1 MTVTDRTERFDRLDR
16 FVIDSFGS
24 DIAGESARL
33 RALGPIV
40 PVELPGGIPAWA
52 PTSYDTLKEL
62 ILDPQVS
69 KDPRRHWRLWP
80 EVGEHPSWGWIL
92 GWVGVVNMLSTYGA
106 DHTRL
111 RKLVAP
117 SFTQRR
123 TELMR
128 PRVEAITT
136 ALLDA
141 LDDGGAGGA
150 GGEVVDLKAGFAHPL
165 PMRMICELFGV
176 PDKLTE
182 ATAALIAAIMDTS
195 DPSPEHAAFVQ
206 QQIGTVLPAL
216 IAHRSEHPGDDLTT
230 ELIRVRDEDGDRLG
244 DEELLY
250 TLLLV
255 IGAGFETT
263 VNLIGNAVVALLT
276 HPEQLAAVRSGEIGW
291 DAVIDETLR
300 VHPSIASLP
309 LRFAVEDIKVG
320 DVTIAAGDAIITTYA
335 AAGLDPAHY
344 GPEADSFDAARGA
357 DDHLA
362 FGIGVHRCIG
372 APLARVEALTALPA
386 LFDRFPSLELAVGE
400 DELRQVPSFIAF
412 GWQEVPVRLRG

>member
-1 MTVTDRTERFDRLDR
+1 MTVTDRIALDP
-16 FVIDSFGS
+16 FGS
-24 DIAGESARL
+24 DIPAESARL
-33 RALGPIV
+33 RALGPVV

-52 PTSYDTLKEL
+52 PTGYDVLKEL
-62 ILDPQVS
+62 ILDPRVS
-69 KDPRRHWRLWP
+69 KDPRKHWRLWP
-80 EVGEHPSWGWIL
+80 EISEHPSWGWIL
-92 GWVGVVNMLSTYGA
+92 GWVGVINMLSTYGP

-117 SFTQRR
+117 SFTHRR
-123 TELMR
+123 TEAML
-128 PRVEAITT
+128 PRVTAITGE
-136 ALLDA
+136 LLDA
-141 LDDGGAGGA
+141 VAKAGADGS
-150 GGEVVDLKAGFAHPL
+150 VVDLRAALAHPL

-176 PDKLTE
+176 PDE
-182 ATAALIAAIMDTS
+182 MRDDAAELIAAIMDTS
-195 DPSPEHAAFVQ
+195 DPSPEHAASVQ
-206 QQIGTVLPAL
+206 ERIGTVLGGL
-216 IAHRSEHPGDDLTT
+216 IAYKVEHPGDDMTT

-276 HPEQLAAVRSGEIGW
+276 RPVQLAAVRSRTIGW

-309 LRFAVEDIKVG
+309 LRFAVSDLTVG
-320 DVTIAAGDAIITTYA
+320 DVTIAAGDAIVTTYA

-344 GPEADSFDAARGA
+344 GPDAAVFDAARGA
-357 DDHLA
+357 DDHLS

-372 APLARVEALTALPA
+372 APLARAEALAALPA
-386 LFDRFPSLELAVGE
+386 LFDRFPGLRLAVGE
-400 DELRQVPSFIAF
+400 QELRQVPSFIAF
-412 GWQEVPVRLRG
+412 GWQEVPVRLGV

>member
-1 MTVTDRTERFDRLDR
+1 MTVTDRIDRIALDP
-16 FVIDSFGS
+16 FGA
-24 DIAGESARL
+24 DIPGESARL

-52 PTSYDTLKEL
+52 PTGHDTLRSL
-62 ILDPQVS
+62 ILDPRVS
-69 KDPRRHWRLWP
+69 KDPRLHWRLWP
-80 EVGEHPSWGWIL
+80 EIGDHPSWGWIL

-106 DHTRL
+106 DHARL

-123 TELMR
+123 TESMR
-128 PRVEAITT
+128 PRVEAIT
-136 ALLDA
+136 AELLDA
-141 LDDGGAGGA
+141 LDEGGA
-150 GGEVVDLKAGFAHPL
+150 VVDLKAAFAHPL

-176 PDKLTE
+176 PEELREDTG
-182 ATAALIAAIMDTS
+182 ALIAAIMDTS
-195 DPSPEHAAFVQ
+195 DPGPEHAAYVQ
-206 QQIGTVLPAL
+206 ERIGTVLGAL
-216 IAHRSEHPGDDLTT
+216 IAHRSEHPGDDLTS
-230 ELIRVRDEDGDRLG
+230 ELIRVRDGDGDRLS

-300 VHPSIASLP
+300 VHPSIAALP
-309 LRFAVEDIKVG
+309 LRFAVSDIEVG
-320 DVTIAAGDAIITTYA
+320 DVTIAAGDAILTTYA
-335 AAGLDPAHY
+335 AAGLDPVRY
-344 GPEADSFDAARGA
+344 GPDADTFDASRGT

-362 FGIGVHRCIG
+362 FGIGVHRCVG
-372 APLARVEALTALPA
+372 APLARVEALAALPA
-386 LFDRFPSLELAVGE
+386 LFDRFPGLRLAVGE
-400 DELRQVPSFIAF
+400 RELRQVPSFIAF
-412 GWQEVPVRLRG
+412 GWREIPVRLRD

>member
-1 MTVTDRTERFDRLDR
+1 MTVSDRTDRFALDP
-16 FVIDSFGS
+16 FGA
-24 DIAGESARL
+24 DIPGESARL

-40 PVELPGGIPAWA
+40 PVDLPGGIPVWA
-52 PTSYDTLKEL
+52 PTGYDTLKEL
-62 ILDPQVS
+62 ILDPRVS
-69 KDPRRHWRLWP
+69 KDPRQHWRLWP
-80 EVGEHPSWGWIL
+80 EMAEHPSWGWIL
-92 GWVGVVNMLSTYGA
+92 GWVGVVNMLSTYGT
-106 DHTRL
+106 DHARL

-123 TELMR
+123 TEVMR
-128 PRVEAITT
+128 PRVEAITGE
-136 ALLDA
+136 LLDV
-141 LDDGGAGGA
+141 LDKGDA
-150 GGEVVDLKAGFAHPL
+150 EVDLKAGFAHPL

-176 PDKLTE
+176 PDELQE
-182 ATAALIAAIMDTS
+182 ATGTLIAAIMDTS

-206 QQIGTVLPAL
+206 EQIGTVLPAL
-216 IAHRSEHPGDDLTT
+216 IAHRSEQPGDDLTT
-230 ELIRVRDEDGDRLG
+230 ELIRVRDEDGDRLS

-276 HPEQLAAVRSGEIGW
+276 HPEQLADVRSGRIGW

-309 LRFAVEDIKVG
+309 LRFAVSDIEVG
-320 DVTIAAGDAIITTYA
+320 DVTVAAGDAIITTYA
-335 AAGLDPAHY
+335 AAGVDPAHY
-344 GPEADSFDAARGA
+344 GPDADSFDASRGA

-386 LFDRFPSLELAVGE
+386 LFERFPDLRLAVRE
-400 DELRQVPSFIAF
+400 EELRQVPSFIAF
-412 GWQEVPVRLRG
+412 GWQEIPVLLRG

>member
-1 MTVTDRTERFDRLDR
+1 MTVSDRTDRFALDP
-16 FVIDSFGS
+16 FGA
-24 DIAGESARL
+24 DIRGESARL
-33 RALGPIV
+33 RAHGPIV

-52 PTSYDTLKEL
+52 PTGYDTLKEL
-62 ILDPQVS
+62 ILDPRVS
-69 KDPRRHWRLWP
+69 KDPRQHWRLWP
-80 EVGEHPSWGWIL
+80 EITEHPSWGWIL
-92 GWVGVVNMLSTYGA
+92 GWVGVVNMLSTYGT
-106 DHTRL
+106 DHARL

-123 TELMR
+123 TEVMR
-128 PRVEAITT
+128 PRVEAIT
-136 ALLDA
+136 AELLDA
-141 LDDGGAGGA
+141 LDKGDP
-150 GGEVVDLKAGFAHPL
+150 EVDLKAGFAHPL

-176 PDKLTE
+176 PDELQD
-182 ATAALIAAIMDTS
+182 ATGTLIAAIMDTS

-206 QQIGTVLPAL
+206 EQIGTVLPAL

-230 ELIRVRDEDGDRLG
+230 ELIRVRDKDGDRLS

-276 HPEQLAAVRSGEIGW
+276 HPEQLADVMSGRTGW

-309 LRFAVEDIKVG
+309 LRFAVIDIEVG
-320 DVTIAAGDAIITTYA
+320 DATVAAGDAIITTFA
-335 AAGLDPAHY
+335 AAGVDPAHY
-344 GPEADSFDAARGA
+344 GPDADAFDASRGA

-386 LFDRFPSLELAVGE
+386 LFDRFPDLRLAVGE
-400 DELRQVPSFIAF
+400 EELRQVPSFIAF
-412 GWQEVPVRLRG
+412 GWQEIPVLLRG

>member
-1 MTVTDRTERFDRLDR
+1 MTVTDRIDRIALDP
-16 FVIDSFGS
+16 FGA
-24 DIAGESARL
+24 DIPGESARL

-52 PTSYDTLKEL
+52 PTGHDTLKSL
-62 ILDPQVS
+62 ILDPRVS
-69 KDPRRHWRLWP
+69 KDPRLHWRLWP
-80 EVGEHPSWGWIL
+80 EIGDHPSWGWIL

-106 DHTRL
+106 DHARL

-123 TELMR
+123 TESMR
-128 PRVEAITT
+128 PRVEAIT
-136 ALLDA
+136 AELLDA
-141 LDDGGAGGA
+141 LDEGGA
-150 GGEVVDLKAGFAHPL
+150 VVDLKAAFAHPL

-176 PDKLTE
+176 PEELREDTG
-182 ATAALIAAIMDTS
+182 ALIAAIMDTS
-195 DPSPEHAAFVQ
+195 DPGPEHAAYVQ
-206 QQIGTVLPAL
+206 ERIGTVLGAL
-216 IAHRSEHPGDDLTT
+216 IAHRGEHPGDDLTS

-309 LRFAVEDIKVG
+309 LRFAVSDIEVG
-320 DVTIAAGDAIITTYA
+320 DVTIAAGDAILTTYA
-335 AAGLDPAHY
+335 AAGLDPVRY
-344 GPEADSFDAARGA
+344 GPDADAFDASRGA

-372 APLARVEALTALPA
+372 APLARVEALAALPA
-386 LFDRFPSLELAVGE
+386 LFDRFPGLRLAAGE
-400 DELRQVPSFIAF
+400 RELRQVPSFIAF
-412 GWQEVPVRLRG
+412 GWREIPVRLRD

>member
-1 MTVTDRTERFDRLDR
+1 MTLTPRVDRVALDP
-16 FVIDSFGS
+16 FGS
-24 DIAGESARL
+24 DIPGESARL
-33 RALGPIV
+33 RALGPLV

-52 PTSYDTLKEL
+52 PTGYDVLKEL
-62 ILDPQVS
+62 ILDPRVS

-80 EVGEHPSWGWIL
+80 EIGEHPSWAWIL

-106 DHTRL
+106 DHARL

-117 SFTQRR
+117 SFTHRR
-123 TELMR
+123 TEALR
-128 PRVEAITT
+128 ERVEAIT
-136 ALLDA
+136 AELLDDLA
-141 LDDGGAGGA
+141 D

-165 PMRMICELFGV
+165 PMRIICELFGV
-176 PDKLTE
+176 PEGMRD
-182 ATAALIAAIMDTS
+182 ATARLIAAIMDTT

-206 QQIGTVLPAL
+206 EQIGAVLGGL
-216 IAHRSEHPGDDLTT
+216 IAHKVEHPGDDMTT

-244 DEELLY
+244 DEELLH

-263 VNLIGNAVVALLT
+263 VNLIGNAVVALLDR
-276 HPEQLAAVRSGEIGW
+276 PEQLAAVRRGEMGW
-291 DAVIDETLR
+291 DAVVDETLR

-309 LRFAVEDIKVG
+309 LRFAVDDLAVG
-320 DVTIAAGDAIITTYA
+320 DVTVPAGDAIVTTYA

-344 GPEADSFDAARGA
+344 GPDAAVFDAARGA

-372 APLARVEALTALPA
+372 APLARMEALTALPA
-386 LFDRFPSLELAVGE
+386 LFERFPELRLDCGAE
-400 DELRQVPSFIAF
+400 ALRQVPSFIAF
-412 GWQEVPVRLRG
+412 GWREIPVRPRG

>member
-1 MTVTDRTERFDRLDR
+1 MTVSDRTDRFALDP
-16 FVIDSFGS
+16 FGA
-24 DIAGESARL
+24 DIPGESARL

-40 PVELPGGIPAWA
+40 PVDLPGGIPVWA
-52 PTSYDTLKEL
+52 PTGYDTLKEL
-62 ILDPQVS
+62 ILDPRVS
-69 KDPRRHWRLWP
+69 KDPRQHWRLWP
-80 EVGEHPSWGWIL
+80 EMAEHPSWGWIL
-92 GWVGVVNMLSTYGA
+92 GWVGVVNMLSTYGT
-106 DHTRL
+106 DHARL

-123 TELMR
+123 TEVMR
-128 PRVEAITT
+128 PRVEAITGE
-136 ALLDA
+136 LLDA
-141 LDDGGAGGA
+141 LDKGDA
-150 GGEVVDLKAGFAHPL
+150 EVDLKAGFAHPL

-176 PDKLTE
+176 PDELQE
-182 ATAALIAAIMDTS
+182 ATGTLIAAIMDTS

-206 QQIGTVLPAL
+206 EQIGTVLPAL

-230 ELIRVRDEDGDRLG
+230 ELIRVRDEDGDRLS

-276 HPEQLAAVRSGEIGW
+276 HPEQLAEVRSGKIGW

-309 LRFAVEDIKVG
+309 LRFAVSDIEVG
-320 DVTIAAGDAIITTYA
+320 DVTVAAGDAIITTYA
-335 AAGLDPAHY
+335 AAGVDPAYY
-344 GPEADSFDAARGA
+344 GQDADSFDASRGA

-386 LFDRFPSLELAVGE
+386 LFERFPDLRLAVRE
-400 DELRQVPSFIAF
+400 EELRQVPSFIAF
-412 GWQEVPVRLRG
+412 GWQEIPVLLRG

>member
-1 MTVTDRTERFDRLDR
+1 MTVTDRIALDP
-16 FVIDSFGS
+16 FGA
-24 DIAGESARL
+24 DIPAESARL

-52 PTSYDTLKEL
+52 PTRYDTLKEL
-62 ILDPQVS
+62 ILDPRVS
-69 KDPRRHWRLWP
+69 KDPRLHWKLWP
-80 EVGEHPSWGWIL
+80 EIGEHPSWGWVL

-106 DHTRL
+106 DHARL
-111 RKLVAP
+111 RKLVSP
-117 SFTQRR
+117 SFTHRR
-123 TELMR
+123 TEAMR
-128 PRVEAITT
+128 PRVEAIT
-136 ALLDA
+136 AELLDGLA
-141 LDDGGAGGA
+141 QAGADSSA
-150 GGEVVDLKAGFAHPL
+150 VDLKAGLAHPL

-176 PDKLTE
+176 PEELRD
-182 ATAALIAAIMDTS
+182 ATGTMIAALMDTS

-206 QQIGTVLPAL
+206 RQIGTVLPAL
-216 IAHRSEHPGDDLTT
+216 IAHRTAHPGDDLTT
-230 ELIRVRDEDGDRLG
+230 ELIRVRDEDGDRLS

-276 HPEQLAAVRSGEIGW
+276 HPEQLAAVRSGKLGW
-291 DAVIDETLR
+291 EAVVEETLR

-309 LRFAVEDIKVG
+309 LRFAVTDLTVG
-320 DVTIAAGDAIITTYA
+320 DVTIPAGDAIVTTYA

-344 GPEADSFDAARGA
+344 GHDADAFDAGRGA

-372 APLARVEALTALPA
+372 APLARMEALTALPA
-386 LFDRFPSLELAVGE
+386 VFARFPGLELAV
-400 DELRQVPSFIAF
+400 DEGALRQVPSFIAF
-412 GWQEVPVRLRG
+412 GWQEIPVRLGG

>member
-1 MTVTDRTERFDRLDR
+1 MTVSDRTYRFALDP
-16 FVIDSFGS
+16 FGA
-24 DIAGESARL
+24 DIPGESARL

-40 PVELPGGIPAWA
+40 PVDLPGGIPVWA
-52 PTSYDTLKEL
+52 PTGYDTLKEL
-62 ILDPQVS
+62 ILDPRVS
-69 KDPRRHWRLWP
+69 KDPRQHWRLWP
-80 EVGEHPSWGWIL
+80 EMAEHPSWGWIL
-92 GWVGVVNMLSTYGA
+92 GWVGVVNMLSTYGT
-106 DHTRL
+106 DHARL

-123 TELMR
+123 TEAMR
-128 PRVEAITT
+128 PRVEAITGE
-136 ALLDA
+136 LLDA
-141 LDDGGAGGA
+141 LDKGDA
-150 GGEVVDLKAGFAHPL
+150 EVDLKAGFAHPL

-176 PDKLTE
+176 PDELQE
-182 ATAALIAAIMDTS
+182 ATGTLIAAIMDTS

-206 QQIGTVLPAL
+206 EQIGTVLPAL

-230 ELIRVRDEDGDRLG
+230 ELIRVRDEDGDRLS

-276 HPEQLAAVRSGEIGW
+276 HPEQLADVRSGKIGW

-309 LRFAVEDIKVG
+309 LRFAVSDIEVG
-320 DVTIAAGDAIITTYA
+320 DVTVAAGDAIITTYA
-335 AAGLDPAHY
+335 AAGVDPAHY
-344 GPEADSFDAARGA
+344 GPDADSFDASRGA

-386 LFDRFPSLELAVGE
+386 LFERFPDLRLAVRE
-400 DELRQVPSFIAF
+400 EELRQVPSFIAF
-412 GWQEVPVRLRG
+412 GWQEIPVLLRG